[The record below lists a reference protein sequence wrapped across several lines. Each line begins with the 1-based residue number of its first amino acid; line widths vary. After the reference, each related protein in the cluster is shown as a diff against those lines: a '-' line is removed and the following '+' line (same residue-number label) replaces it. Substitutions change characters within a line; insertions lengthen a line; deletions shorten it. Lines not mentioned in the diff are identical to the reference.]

1 MMAAEKVGFFG
12 GKNFLEREKK
22 AATTMTLKF
31 KKRGYLEERAK
42 NIFEQCSPKPN
53 RPTFGVHKNQPIEKK
68 SKNNLASTQ
77 SSVSSSKRDHD
88 AFLMSAAG
96 SDKQSFST
104 VLKGHFGVYY
114 QRGESAGRRGGHFPA
129 LDLRLRSAC
138 EVSCHLNKKEEQL
151 LPLNPFF
158 KEQSEVALQS
168 RYLRTED
175 PGSHVHVVK
184 RVSQL
189 FK

>member
-114 QRGESAGRRGGHFPA
+114 QRGESAGRRGGSF
-129 LDLRLRSAC
+129 S
-138 EVSCHLNKKEEQL
+138 S
-151 LPLNPFF
+151 
-158 KEQSEVALQS
+158 
-168 RYLRTED
+168 T
-175 PGSHVHVVK
+175 
-184 RVSQL
+184 
-189 FK
+189 